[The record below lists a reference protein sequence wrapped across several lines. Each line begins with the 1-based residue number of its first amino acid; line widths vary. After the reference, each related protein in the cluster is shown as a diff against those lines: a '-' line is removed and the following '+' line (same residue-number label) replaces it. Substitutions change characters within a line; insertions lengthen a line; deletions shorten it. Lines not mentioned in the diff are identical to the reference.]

1 MLVAPRAV
9 KGDRHLAVFR
19 RRRSLVALFVWLAVV
34 QGCQQQSAS
43 KPNLTVS
50 YEVSPLPARVGDVTI
65 TITMTDGSEKPI
77 AGARIKLE
85 GNMSHAGMAPVFAD
99 AQEIGPGRYQTS
111 MKLTM
116 AGDWQVLVH
125 LTLPDGREVDQQFE
139 IKEVAP
145 A

>member
-1 MLVAPRAV
+1 M
-9 KGDRHLAVFR
+9 FR
-19 RRRSLVALFVWLAVV
+19 KRNSLVALCVWLAVV
-34 QGCQQQSAS
+34 QGCGRQSAS

-50 YEVSPLPARVGDVTI
+50 YEVFPLPARAGDVTI
-65 TITMTDGSEKPI
+65 TIKVTDGSDKPI
-77 AGARIKLE
+77 PGARIRLE

-99 AQEIGPGRYQTS
+99 VKEIGPGRYQTS
-111 MKLTM
+111 LKLSM

-125 LTLPDGREVDQQFE
+125 LTLPDGRELDQQFE

>member
-1 MLVAPRAV
+1 M
-9 KGDRHLAVFR
+9 
-19 RRRSLVALFVWLAVV
+19 SLVVTCVLLC
-34 QGCQQQSAS
+34 GCRNQSAS
-43 KPNLTVS
+43 TTTNLTVS

-65 TITMTDGSEKPI
+65 TIRMKGGSNEPI

-99 AQEIGPGRYQTS
+99 ATEISPGQYRTKMNLS
-111 MKLTM
+111 M
-116 AGDWQVLVH
+116 AGDWHVLVH
-125 LTLPDGREVDQQFE
+125 LTLPDGRELDREFE

>member
-1 MLVAPRAV
+1 MLGV
-9 KGDRHLAVFR
+9 
-19 RRRSLVALFVWLAVV
+19 SIALV
-34 QGCQQQSAS
+34 QGCKHQNAATTQ
-43 KPNLTVS
+43 NLTVS

-65 TITMTDGSEKPI
+65 TITMKDGSNEPI

-99 AQEIGPGRYQTS
+99 ATEIGPGQYRTKMNLS
-111 MKLTM
+111 M
-116 AGDWQVLVH
+116 AGDWYVLVH
-125 LTLPDGREVDQQFE
+125 LTLADGRELEQEFE

>member
-1 MLVAPRAV
+1 M
-9 KGDRHLAVFR
+9 
-19 RRRSLVALFVWLAVV
+19 
-34 QGCQQQSAS
+34 QGCRQQSAS

-65 TITMTDGSEKPI
+65 TIRMTDASEKPI

-85 GNMSHAGMAPVFAD
+85 GNMSHAGMAPVFAE
-99 AQEIGPGRYQTS
+99 AKEIGPGRYQTS

-125 LTLPDGREVDQQFE
+125 LTMPDGSEVEQQFG

>member
-1 MLVAPRAV
+1 MLVAPGAF
-9 KGDRHLAVFR
+9 KGDRNLAVFR
-19 RRRSLVALFVWLAVV
+19 RRKSLVALFVWLAAV
-34 QGCQQQSAS
+34 QGCEQQSAS

-50 YEVSPLPARVGDVTI
+50 YEVAPLPARVGDVTI
-65 TITMTDGSEKPI
+65 TIKMTDGSEKPI

-85 GNMSHAGMAPVFAD
+85 GNMSHAGMAPVFAE
-99 AQEIGPGRYQTS
+99 AKEIGPGRYQTS
-111 MKLTM
+111 MQLTM

-139 IKEVAP
+139 IREVAP

>member
-1 MLVAPRAV
+1 M
-9 KGDRHLAVFR
+9 FR
-19 RRRSLVALFVWLAVV
+19 RRKSLVALFVWLAVV

-65 TITMTDGSEKPI
+65 TIKMTDGSETPI

-99 AQEIGPGRYQTS
+99 AKEIAPGRYQTS

>member
-1 MLVAPRAV
+1 MLLPQKSTRAFV
-9 KGDRHLAVFR
+9 SFLVPFVLLCGCRH
-19 RRRSLVALFVWLAVV
+19 
-34 QGCQQQSAS
+34 QSRTTPA
-43 KPNLTVS
+43 NLTVS

-65 TITMTDGSEKPI
+65 TIKIKDGSNEPV

-85 GNMSHAGMAPVFAD
+85 GNMSHAGMAPVFAE
-99 AQEIGPGRYQTS
+99 AKEIGRGQYRTNMNLS
-111 MKLTM
+111 M
-116 AGDWQVLVH
+116 AGDWQVLVR

>member
-1 MLVAPRAV
+1 MPVLLLF
-9 KGDRHLAVFR
+9 GCRH
-19 RRRSLVALFVWLAVV
+19 
-34 QGCQQQSAS
+34 QSA
-43 KPNLTVS
+43 PTTNLTIA

-65 TITMTDGSEKPI
+65 TIRMKDGGSNEPI

-99 AQEIGPGRYQTS
+99 AKEISPGQYRTN
-111 MKLTM
+111 MKLSM
-116 AGDWQVLVH
+116 AGDWYVLVH
-125 LTLPDGREVDQQFE
+125 LTLPDGRELEQEFE